1 MKEVINKISEL
12 RNLSGN
18 AQIAYLNEI
27 KDTPYLREVLEYT
40 LDKDKM
46 YKITDKKYNRSTP
59 PMFNILT
66 SSVTEK
72 SSLTVDIWEK
82 FKKELDYLSEVKA
95 STDLDVQKIRN
106 IIDSCVESDA
116 AFLKM
121 ILFKDLRIN
130 MDAKKIRNV
139 WPDFLPSFPY
149 MGCRAFTQKNLNALN
164 FPCYAQ
170 TKMDGT
176 FCNVVIDLKNKEVS
190 YISRQSKTQPM
201 KGCFL
206 DKFCDNWTGDEHFT
220 DKFVLTGEALVWDNE
235 KNKPLPRKLSNGILR
250 REDKTPDEL
259 DRIHFTCWDF
269 VPYDNFIERK
279 WNIPYKDRYTWLKTC
294 LDDFM
299 GKLHIVNTW
308 EVNSLEEAEKIF
320 DEQYAQGEEGIV
332 VKELTQIWQDGKPKG
347 QVKMKAE
354 KDCDL
359 EMLDFYEGKGQYEG
373 MCGSIKCTS
382 SDGILEV
389 MVKPRTPKDA
399 LEVWDNQDFYRH
411 KILSITFNEV
421 ITSETK
427 DKPSLYLPR
436 FVEIRD
442 DKVEA
447 DTFEAIKEL

>member
-1 MKEVINKISEL
+1 
-12 RNLSGN
+12 
-18 AQIAYLNEI
+18 
-27 KDTPYLREVLEYT
+27 
-40 LDKDKM
+40 
-46 YKITDKKYNRSTP
+46 
-59 PMFNILT
+59 
-66 SSVTEK
+66 
-72 SSLTVDIWEK
+72 
-82 FKKELDYLSEVKA
+82 
-95 STDLDVQKIRN
+95 
-106 IIDSCVESDA
+106 
-116 AFLKM
+116 
-121 ILFKDLRIN
+121 
-130 MDAKKIRNV
+130 
-139 WPDFLPSFPY
+139 
-149 MGCRAFTQKNLNALN
+149 MGCRPFTKKNLQALV

-176 FCNVVIDLKNKEVS
+176 FCNVIIDLQNRKVNYV
-190 YISRQSKTQPM
+190 SRQSKPQPIE
-201 KGCFL
+201 GSL
-206 DKFCDNWTGDEHFT
+206 DKELLEKLFPQTYIDLFGKQATCI
-220 DKFVLTGEALVWDNE
+220 VLTGEILAWDNE
-235 KNKPLPRKLSNGILR
+235 KNKPLPRKLSNGLIR
-250 REDKTPDEL
+250 REDKTQDEL
-259 DRIHFTCWDF
+259 GRIHLVIWDLI
-269 VPYDNFIERK
+269 PYNNFINK
-279 WNIPYKDRYTWLKTC
+279 KYDISYKDRFTFMQNLLKDKVTRIH
-294 LDDFM
+294 L
-299 GKLHIVNTW
+299 VNTW

-399 LEVWDNQDFYRH
+399 LEVWNNQDFYRH